1 MYSPPSPSAARA
13 SPTQEEIAANIGKA
27 ITALPELLRQLARS
41 VIAANRIADQYER
54 IASAFRAHGIII
66 PEVDLR
72 VFFQRGDIKALASLM
87 VRTGILDLTDA
98 VLVGI
103 EIG

>member
-1 MYSPPSPSAARA
+1 MYSPSTTSAIPG

-41 VIAANRIADQYER
+41 AIAANRIADQYER
-54 IASAFRAHGIII
+54 IASAFAVNGISI
-66 PEVDLR
+66 PDVDLR
-72 VFFQRGDIKALASLM
+72 VFFQRADVKELASLM
-87 VRTGILDLTDA
+87 VRTGLIELTDA